1 MNEDVG
7 ITQQCKADHVPVS
20 LGIGGKLS
28 HVTGKP
34 YIFLKDPANAALHNN
49 YNVSLTS
56 NRNHFQ
62 NNTRYAPLL
71 RSRNR
76 ILTIGGLT

>member
-49 YNVSLTS
+49 YNVSRTS
-56 NRNHFQ
+56 IGITFKITHIMHHF
-62 NNTRYAPLL
+62 YAHE
-71 RSRNR
+71 
-76 ILTIGGLT
+76 IEFLTIGGLT